1 MIELRVYPVQQPIGT
16 FYVGVMDAA
25 DVCRISNADVR
36 RLKSKDR
43 EVELYSGI
51 QRRLDLDR
59 ELELAQYVGTEDATF
74 PTSIIL
80 AIDER
85 CARLEGDV
93 LTLHA
98 VDDEDPPIPED
109 QIAKVLDGQHRIA
122 GLRAAQP
129 PFQVNVALFIGL
141 DIADQAM
148 IFATVNLAQTKVN
161 RSLAIDLYDYERVRS
176 PIRTCH
182 TVVVKLDQEPDSPL
196 FHRIKRLGFRTEGR
210 AEREFVSQATIV
222 DSLVKYITDNPIRDR
237 DTALRNAKLP
247 LPDQRTANR
256 LIFRSLFIQD
266 EDEIIANVVWNFF
279 DAVRDRW
286 PVAWGNPDPGWVL
299 TRTNGFRAFLRFLRP
314 AYVSSGGPA
323 KRSVSRREF
332 RSLLEK
338 IEMPD
343 EDFRSDKYLPGT
355 SGETALYKDLLRQS
369 GLADSGRED

>member
-1 MIELRVYPVQQPIGT
+1 
-16 FYVGVMDAA
+16 MDAA